1 MNGNMPQKAHGG
13 YPLMS
18 STTQSQKSITNRRD
32 LNKALE
38 NIEHQFS
45 DKYRKHYKATKAE
58 DEQVMNRWKN
68 DIRKSAPKENTEA
81 VLKFEDELWNS

>member
-1 MNGNMPQKAHGG
+1 M
-13 YPLMS
+13 
-18 STTQSQKSITNRRD
+18 
-32 LNKALE
+32 E

-58 DEQVMNRWKN
+58 DEQVMDRWKN

-81 VLKFEDELWNS
+81 VLKLEDELWNS